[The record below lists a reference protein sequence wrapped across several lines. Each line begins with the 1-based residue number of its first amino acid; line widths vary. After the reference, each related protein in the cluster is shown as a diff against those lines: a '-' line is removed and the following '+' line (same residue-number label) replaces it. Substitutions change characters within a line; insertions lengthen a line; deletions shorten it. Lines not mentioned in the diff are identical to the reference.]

1 MNGARTCP
9 SQVRFRVLAMTVTL
23 SFITYPDR
31 VCVSITAPQIMRDL
45 SLKSMQMS
53 FVSSA
58 FTATCAFFK
67 ITVGWRGRAS

>member
-1 MNGARTCP
+1 MA
-9 SQVRFRVLAMTVTL
+9 VTL

-31 VCVSITAPQIMRDL
+31 VCVSIAAPKIMRDL